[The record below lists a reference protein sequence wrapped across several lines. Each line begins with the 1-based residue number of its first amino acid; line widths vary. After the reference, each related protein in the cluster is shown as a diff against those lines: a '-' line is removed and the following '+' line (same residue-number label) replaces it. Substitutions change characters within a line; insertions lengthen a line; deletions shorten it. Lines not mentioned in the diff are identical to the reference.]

1 MRVDF
6 ERMNFE
12 EECEH
17 DIMHGHGF
25 LIKDQPFADVDKSIK
40 NMDGPRSPRFGTTYG
55 DNNEFMDRFRCK
67 CGRTIGAAFEGEKCP
82 FCGEVIEDKDVDI
95 LYTGWLNFYP
105 YKIINPL
112 AYQRLQSALSRKV
125 LENIISNDNIITS
138 QGIIRNRSDVLEVKK
153 SMLVFHNIGLNEFY
167 DNYEEIMMYYKTK
180 RKAKADLIDS
190 LIEDKDRVWTSK
202 IPVYSTVLRSFGIT
216 QESLFFSPLDRQ
228 INPLTSISINLKKA
242 APIEVP
248 LYLYQAQM
256 RSNDLWSLNY
266 SLIDGKHGWIRGNVN
281 GGEFNF
287 SGRSVIILD
296 PSLKLD
302 EVDMPYEAFLV
313 QYGGMIKKKI
323 CRDKGWNITKATN
336 YLASKS
342 SFDPYVYS
350 IMCEIVEEGVKII
363 LNRNPTIT
371 YGSILLMKVR
381 RVKPNVKDLALSI
394 PSAILPGQLAAHSPL
409 YAGKRCA

>member
-202 IPVYSTVLRSFGIT
+202 
-216 QESLFFSPLDRQ
+216 DR
-228 INPLTSISINLKKA
+228 K
-242 APIEVP
+242 
-248 LYLYQAQM
+248 
-256 RSNDLWSLNY
+256 
-266 SLIDGKHGWIRGNVN
+266 
-281 GGEFNF
+281 
-287 SGRSVIILD
+287 SV
-296 PSLKLD
+296 
-302 EVDMPYEAFLV
+302 V
-313 QYGGMIKKKI
+313 
-323 CRDKGWNITKATN
+323 
-336 YLASKS
+336 
-342 SFDPYVYS
+342 
-350 IMCEIVEEGVKII
+350 
-363 LNRNPTIT
+363 
-371 YGSILLMKVR
+371 
-381 RVKPNVKDLALSI
+381 
-394 PSAILPGQLAAHSPL
+394 
-409 YAGKRCA
+409 